1 MFQRFSAFIGV
12 PDHPL
17 VAAWLALLFLLF
29 LALGSMHV
37 CRIFGGL
44 LVLLIREF
52 KQEFLGIGKVLVQ
65 VKRELTTWK
74 VDE

>member
-1 MFQRFSAFIGV
+1 MFQSFSTVIGV

-17 VAAWLALLFLLF
+17 IAAWLALLFLLF
-29 LALGSMHV
+29 LALAAMHA

-44 LVLLIREF
+44 VVILIREF
-52 KQEFLGIGKVLVQ
+52 KQEFLGIRRVLSQ
-65 VKRELTTWK
+65 VKRELTTK